1 MYKYLFLFL
10 IFFFLNSCSVDT
22 KSGFWENKNIP
33 HKDNKLANIS
43 FDELL
48 SYEDFKKNVIE
59 YGKLSNFPK
68 LDKNENKN

>member
-33 HKDNKLANIS
+33 LNDNKLVNIS
-43 FDELL
+43 FDESL

-59 YGKLSNFPK
+59 YGEISNFPK